1 MDYSP
6 CVKINW
12 RNYSTQKPN
21 PYWRGARIAARI
33 VLKKEAGKPM
43 SKRDTRIAQELFEDE
58 GVSNRLIDQAVAC
71 LKATTKF

>member
-1 MDYSP
+1 M
-6 CVKINW
+6 KINW
-12 RNYSTQKPN
+12 RNYSTQKPD

-43 SKRDTRIAQELFEDE
+43 SKRDRRIARELLEDA

-71 LKATTKF
+71 LKAPYKF